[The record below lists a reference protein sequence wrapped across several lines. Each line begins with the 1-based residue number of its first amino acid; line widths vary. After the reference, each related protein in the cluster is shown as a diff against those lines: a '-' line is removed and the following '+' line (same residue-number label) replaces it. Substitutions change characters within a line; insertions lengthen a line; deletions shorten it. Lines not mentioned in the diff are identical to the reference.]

1 MLEKNWLQPVA
12 NLAIGI
18 DLALLIGTRQP
29 QFSNEQTNEFDDVET
44 QRHQTCLFL
53 GPKVPREIS
62 YKTSGSL
69 ATNIKCKNKL
79 F

>member
-1 MLEKNWLQPVA
+1 MA
-12 NLAIGI
+12 NLTIGI

-29 QFSNEQTNEFDDVET
+29 KFSNEQTNEFDDVEN

-53 GPKVPREIS
+53 GPNGSKVPREIP